1 MSTEPKYL
9 HPSVTSKIID
19 TSSVVLTAAGLNN
32 MFVAL
37 EAEKGAPNE
46 AMYISSASQFIFTL
60 GEPNFAKWGQA
71 GMNAMNWLRAGGG
84 LWVIR
89 VVPDDETFASLSLGI
104 GFNEKETYTN
114 DEEEYKNLEL
124 TADQIKLWNLQYG
137 AEDENRKFVRGLSTG
152 RTVPVEKF
160 YAGKTDKETG
170 EILSVE
176 SKLGTM
182 TKDAITLFNINN
194 GNTGDNELEALGIKK
209 EVEVRF
215 GMSFAGYLKADAARQ
230 HVRGI
235 KDDGTA
241 LDYISSSIGE
251 YAWLTFV
258 DFIPDSAED
267 HTAYYASAGLIK
279 ATSAVHPSGLDTL
292 FTTRAASEEELV
304 ASVLAYTDA
313 VSSKKTI
320 VQWAISSNDGVY
332 SLDWV
337 IYTND
342 NFEEKYYNAPS
353 GSTISLAANV
363 VNFPRLMKAVYEI
376 TQAKTY
382 SSYVTIINETFVGGS
397 DSSYQVFDAN
407 HDRAIGV
414 DEITVITAA
423 TIAINTEDARKL
435 GTLNA
440 QYYGPCYERLYSDA
454 LADFEALGLDS
465 NSLKLAVISSEAK
478 WQYCYDVVYKDGTP
492 FKTAAMTKNYARWY
506 NISAPVYAKVKN
518 VEDNDTPSTGIYE
531 RVKTYFV
538 NYANTGKPVYGFY
551 MTEDAVEIF
560 KSSQPEK
567 RADELS
573 VNGEMDSNTTG
584 LESMVTDAETIFNQT
599 VSVNSVAKDAEYQ
612 SIRALSYL
620 APLFTFENSAA
631 EPSKEG
637 MKKINATLK
646 SSDKFADVQ
655 VRNLSSAY
663 AGLVVVKS
671 TVEEGETVTYLGFAD
686 NYSGKQ
692 LADLQAIGLYD
703 ANGALANVLFSI
715 EDVEVPEVVAKILTA
730 SQTENAQIPL
740 SHVFTDAYPVEI
752 WNVVP
757 AVNST
762 ANGSDYSLV
771 IKVSFYSTANGATLL
786 TLEDKSGLVTF
797 RSSSISEYKY
807 KQNFCVVYEDSSF
820 VPNSDYIENTYEAI
834 GFCVTPFTDR
844 SMDNANREGLTP
856 ADIKRGYVVDENRI
870 TIQSVDPADMT
881 LPTTRFVEFARFLP
895 KGSGPWYNKLAVSL
909 TYENAYEN
917 TYPDWSMFTLS
928 IIEKSTSSEI
938 VRESFDVALD
948 PDAISGTKESLFIED
963 VVNRYSSYL
972 TCVANYDNLQ
982 NFIDTKLKVTDGEG
996 NTIKDEDGNEIV
1008 PPTDKVIKYIFN
1020 QITLDD
1026 LNTATF
1032 GEDYKNSEFAEYAYT
1047 DLMSAIGYDSQLCHL
1062 DTTLNDSTGEVA
1074 YNDPFVSE
1082 FYYQTVDTNAVFYLA
1097 GGTRGHGWGYETID
1111 PDTDETVTTA
1121 TLTQALTRAYN
1132 GTTDPLITNTQTCVF
1147 DIMMDANYDITVKDA
1162 MSDLASMT
1170 RGDCITILDMNHD
1183 CANASQAV
1191 SKRKDQMQ
1199 YNTYFTSIFSQ
1210 TLGINDEWTGKPVR
1224 VTPTF
1229 FLATKIPQNDA
1240 AYTEIYNFVG
1250 PRRGIISGFRDV
1262 SWLPTEPEK
1271 TELYK
1276 NQINYIEQDTQAT
1289 MFATE
1294 NTSQKITSPL
1304 SNIHAVRSLLKLKR
1318 QMEQTARNYRMEF
1331 STDDIRGHLQEA
1343 LNTIANN
1350 KVLAGGYDY
1359 ISPVVSASAYDRQ
1372 QKICR
1377 IKVDLAFT
1385 DIMERFVFEFVVN
1398 RAS

>member
-104 GFNEKETYTN
+104 GYNDSETYTN

-124 TADQIKLWNLQYG
+124 TADQIKLWNFDV
-137 AEDENRKFVRGLSTG
+137 ATDDEARKYARGLSTG
-152 RTVPVEKF
+152 ATVPVEKF
-160 YAGKTDKETG
+160 YAGKVVDGK
-170 EILSVE
+170 IINVE

-182 TKDAITLFNINN
+182 TKDAISLYNRGN
-194 GNTGDNELEALGIKK
+194 GYTDDNDDNALKALAIKK
-209 EVEVRF
+209 EVTVHF
-215 GMSFAGYLKADAARQ
+215 GMSYADNLLVEGATR
-230 HVRGI
+230 HLRE
-235 KDDGTA
+235 KYRYDK
-241 LDYISSSIGE
+241 YNISSYIYMRIE
-251 YAWLTFV
+251 
-258 DFIPDSAED
+258 DFKISSE
-267 HTAYYASAGLIK
+267 AGVLRQ
-279 ATSAVHPSGLDTL
+279 TPENHSSNSGIETL
-292 FTTRAASEEELV
+292 FASTSFEAFKV
-304 ASVLAYTDA
+304 QVDNCRSVLSYSVDTDDNGIF
-313 VSSKKTI
+313 TI
-320 VQWAISSNDGVY
+320 NYVLTS
-332 SLDWV
+332 
-337 IYTND
+337 TD
-342 NFEEKYYNAPS
+342 NFENLFLNGDPQTTV
-353 GSTISLAANV
+353 STDPNILNVPKSL
-363 VNFPRLMKAVYEI
+363 KATYEI
-376 TQAKTY
+376 TKNASTGYTMTY
-382 SSYVTIINETFVGGS
+382 TKAADDINAIFVPTNIGDITSDTGS
-397 DSSYQVFDAN
+397 LISTDVPNQNIVAGTM
-407 HDRAIGV
+407 AIGPE
-414 DEITVITAA
+414 DLAA
-423 TIAINTEDARKL
+423 LEALSENNPDL
-435 GTLNA
+435 
-440 QYYGPCYERLYSDA
+440 YGPCYERLYDDA
-454 LADFEALGLDS
+454 LTAFSTCRDGQP
-465 NSLKLAVISSEAK
+465 LKNTNVKLTVMSSEAE
-478 WQYCYDVVYKDGTP
+478 WQNCYEVFYKDGTP
-492 FKTAAMTKNYARWY
+492 VKIAAMTENYIRWY
-506 NISAPVYAKVKN
+506 NHTAPSYAKVREIDPKR
-518 VEDNDTPSTGIYE
+518 DIPSTGIYE
-531 RVKTYFV
+531 RVKTFNV
-538 NYANTGKPVYGFY
+538 NYALSGEPVYGFY
-551 MTEDAVEIF
+551 MTDDAMEIF
-560 KSSQPEK
+560 
-567 RADELS
+567 
-573 VNGEMDSNTTG
+573 NTTKAENRREVTVSG
-584 LESMVTDAETIFNQT
+584 EITAETVLKSMVENTETIFNQT
-599 VSVNSVAKDAEYQ
+599 AIIAYTIQAGSNTELVNSIKAF
-612 SIRALSYL
+612 SYL
-620 APLFTFENSAA
+620 APLFKFEVEDSEN
-631 EPSKEG
+631 EG
-637 MKKINATLK
+637 YKLLTASLKAT
-646 SSDKFADVQ
+646 DVFADV
-655 VRNLSSAY
+655 RLRSLSEDYQKNIIDA
-663 AGLVVVKS
+663 K
-671 TVEEGETVTYLGFAD
+671 TKGFAATST
-686 NYSGKQ
+686 NK
-692 LADLQAIGLYD
+692 DLKNIGLYTATGELNTD
-703 ANGALANVLFSI
+703 AVFTVPGI
-715 EDVEVPEVVAKILTA
+715 EVPEVIAKILSNIDT
-730 SQTENAQIPL
+730 TNAQIPL
-740 SHVFTDAYPVEI
+740 VNGYTENYGVPV
-752 WNVVP
+752 WNIIP
-757 AVNST
+757 SVNVASVG
-762 ANGSDYSLV
+762 NEYSLS
-771 IKVSFYSTANGATLL
+771 IKVSFYATANAATLIKLDDL
-786 TLEDKSGLVTF
+786 TGIVYFKSA
-797 RSSSISEYKY
+797 SISEYTH
-807 KQNFCVVYEDSSF
+807 KQNYTVVYEDSGF
-820 VPNSDYIENTYEAI
+820 VPNSEYIENTYKAI
-834 GFCVTPFTDR
+834 GFCTTTFTNRADDNISHEEKTPVDF
-844 SMDNANREGLTP
+844 
-856 ADIKRGYVVDENRI
+856 KRGYAVDENRV
-870 TIQSVDPADMT
+870 TINSVDDADIR
-881 LPTTRFVEFARFLP
+881 LSSTRFVEFARFLP
-895 KGSGPWYNKLAVSL
+895 KGSGPWYNRLAVSL
-909 TYENAYEN
+909 TYENAYNN

-928 IIEKSTSSEI
+928 VIEKSNSSEV

-972 TCVANYDNLQ
+972 TCVVNYDNLQ
-982 NFIDTKLKVTDGEG
+982 NFIDTKLKITDSEG
-996 NTIKDEDGNEIV
+996 NPIKDEDGNEIV
-1008 PPTDKVIKYIFN
+1008 PSTDKVIKYIFN
-1020 QITLDD
+1020 QITLDE
-1026 LNTATF
+1026 LNVATF
-1032 GEDYKNSEFAEYAYT
+1032 GEDYQNSEYADDVYK

-1062 DTTLNDSTGEVA
+1062 DTTLNDSTGAVT

-1132 GTTDPLITNTQTCVF
+1132 GTTDPLVTNTQTCVF

-1162 MSDLASMT
+1162 MSDLAALT

-1191 SKRKDQMQ
+1191 AKRKDQMQ

-1250 PRRGIISGFRDV
+1250 PRRGTIAGFRDV

-1304 SNIHAVRSLLKLKR
+1304 SMIHAVRSLLKLKR

-1343 LNTIANN
+1343 LNNIANN

-1377 IKVDLAFT
+1377 VKVDLAFT

>member
-104 GFNEKETYTN
+104 GYNDSETYTN
-114 DEEEYKNLEL
+114 YEEEYKNLEL
-124 TADQIKLWNLQYG
+124 TADQIKLWNIDI
-137 AEDENRKFVRGLSTG
+137 AADDEARKYARGLATG
-152 RTVPVEKF
+152 KTIPVEKF
-160 YAGKTDKETG
+160 YAGKVVDGK
-170 EILSVE
+170 IINVE
-176 SKLGTM
+176 SKLGTL
-182 TKDAITLFNINN
+182 TKDAISLYNRGN
-194 GNTGDNELEALGIKK
+194 GYMDDNDDNALKALAIKK
-209 EVEVRF
+209 EVTVHF
-215 GMSFAGYLKADAARQ
+215 GMSYADNLLVEGAIKHLREEYRYNKYNIGSYIYMRIEDFNTTSEAGVLRQ
-230 HVRGI
+230 TPENHSSTSGI
-235 KDDGTA
+235 
-241 LDYISSSIGE
+241 E
-251 YAWLTFV
+251 
-258 DFIPDSAED
+258 
-267 HTAYYASAGLIK
+267 
-279 ATSAVHPSGLDTL
+279 TL
-292 FTTRAASEEELV
+292 FASTSFEAFKV
-304 ASVLAYTDA
+304 QVGNCASVISYSVNTDNNGIF
-313 VSSKKTI
+313 TI
-320 VQWAISSNDGVY
+320 NYVLTA
-332 SLDWV
+332 
-337 IYTND
+337 TD
-342 NFEEKYYNAPS
+342 NFETLFLEGVPQTTV
-353 GSTISLAANV
+353 STDPNILSVPKSL
-363 VNFPRLMKAVYEI
+363 KATYEI
-376 TQAKTY
+376 TKDASTGYVMTY
-382 SSYVTIINETFVGGS
+382 KDAADDINVTFVPTNIGDISSDTGS
-397 DSSYQVFDAN
+397 L
-407 HDRAIGV
+407 IGTDV
-414 DEITVITAA
+414 PNQQIVAG
-423 TIAINTEDARKL
+423 TIAIGIEDLAAL
-435 GTLNA
+435 ETLSNNNPDL
-440 QYYGPCYERLYSDA
+440 YGPCYERLYDDA
-454 LADFEALGLDS
+454 LVAFSTCRGGQP
-465 NSLKLAVISSEAK
+465 LKNTNVKLTVMSSEAE
-478 WQYCYDVVYKDGTP
+478 WQNCYEVFYEDGTP
-492 FKTAAMTKNYARWY
+492 VKSDDIKKYTGESSNQFAMSMNYIRWFNY
-506 NISAPVYAKVKN
+506 KAPSYAKIR
-518 VEDNDTPSTGIYE
+518 EIDLDRDIPSTGIYE
-531 RVKTYFV
+531 RVKTFNV
-538 NYANTGKPVYGFY
+538 NYALSGEPVYGFY
-551 MTEDAVEIF
+551 MTNDAMEIF
-560 KSSQPEK
+560 
-567 RADELS
+567 
-573 VNGEMDSNTTG
+573 NTTKAENRSEVVG
-584 LESMVTDAETIFNQT
+584 SGEITAETVLDSMVENTETIFNQT
-599 VSVNSVAKDAEYQ
+599 ATIAYTIQAGSNTDLVNSIK
-612 SIRALSYL
+612 ALSYL
-620 APLFTFENSAA
+620 APLFKFEGEDSEHEGYKLLTASLSATD
-631 EPSKEG
+631 
-637 MKKINATLK
+637 I
-646 SSDKFADVQ
+646 FADVRL
-655 VRNLSSAY
+655 RNISGDYVDA
-663 AGLVVVKS
+663 
-671 TVEEGETVTYLGFAD
+671 ETKGFAATST
-686 NYSGKQ
+686 NK
-692 LADLQAIGLYD
+692 DLQNIGLYNTSGNLNTE
-703 ANGALANVLFSI
+703 AVFTVPGI
-715 EDVEVPEVVAKILTA
+715 EVPEVIAKILLNIDTKD
-730 SQTENAQIPL
+730 AQIPL
-740 SHVFTDAYPVEI
+740 VNGYTENYGVPV
-752 WNVVP
+752 WNIIP
-757 AVNST
+757 SVNVST
-762 ANGSDYSLV
+762 VGNSYSLS
-771 IKVSFYSTANGATLL
+771 IKVSFYATANAATLITLDDL
-786 TLEDKSGLVTF
+786 TGVVSLKSA
-797 RSSSISEYKY
+797 SISEYTH
-807 KQNFCVVYEDSSF
+807 KQNYIMTYEDSGF
-820 VPNSDYIENTYEAI
+820 VPNSDYIENTYRAI
-834 GFCVTPFTDR
+834 GFCSTTFTNRAD
-844 SMDNANREGLTP
+844 DNISHEGKAP
-856 ADIKRGYVVDENRI
+856 ADFKRGYFVDENRLVI
-870 TIQSVDPADMT
+870 NSIDDADMR
-881 LPTTRFVEFARFLP
+881 LSSTRFVEFARFLP
-895 KGSGPWYNKLAVSL
+895 KGSGPWYNKLAVSI
-909 TYENAYEN
+909 TYENAYDN

-928 IIEKSTSSEI
+928 VIEKSNSSEI

-1020 QITLDD
+1020 QITLDE
-1026 LNTATF
+1026 LNAATF

-1132 GTTDPLITNTQTCVF
+1132 GTTDPLVTNTQTCVF
-1147 DIMMDANYDITVKDA
+1147 DIMMDANYDIAVKDA

-1250 PRRGIISGFRDV
+1250 PRRGTIAGFRDV

-1289 MFATE
+1289 IFATE

-1350 KVLAGGYDY
+1350 KVLAGGYEY
-1359 ISPVVSASAYDRQ
+1359 ISPIVSASAYDRQ

>member
-104 GFNEKETYTN
+104 GYNDSETYTN

-124 TADQIKLWNLQYG
+124 TADQIKLWNIEKA
-137 AEDENRKFVRGLSTG
+137 AEDDNKKFVRGTATG
-152 RTVPVEKF
+152 KTVPVEKF
-160 YAGKTDKETG
+160 YAGKVKDGVIT
-170 EILSVE
+170 VE

-182 TKDAITLFNINN
+182 TADAIKLYNISN
-194 GNTGDNELEALGIKK
+194 GNTEDNELEPLAVKK
-209 EVEVRF
+209 EVEVEY
-215 GMSFAGYLKADAARQ
+215 GMSFGGDVKPAAAIAHQRKEAQGYTSYSISKYAQMHIYDYVDDQHSAPATDGLIRYSAGN
-230 HVRGI
+230 H
-235 KDDGTA
+235 
-241 LDYISSSIGE
+241 
-251 YAWLTFV
+251 
-258 DFIPDSAED
+258 P
-267 HTAYYASAGLIK
+267 ASADGLFGLS
-279 ATSAVHPSGLDTL
+279 ATSADALWTALSANANVVAFTYSVQDETSANPRYTPETITL
-292 FTTRAASEEELV
+292 
-304 ASVLAYTDA
+304 
-313 VSSKKTI
+313 
-320 VQWAISSNDGVY
+320 
-332 SLDWV
+332 
-337 IYTND
+337 TND
-342 NFEEKYYNAPS
+342 NFVAVFTETDGSSAINPS
-353 GSTISLAANV
+353 ENYL
-363 VNFPRLMKAVYEI
+363 NFPKYMKAVYPIESG
-376 TQAKTY
+376 KSC
-382 SSYVTIINETFVGGS
+382 SSYATIINNTFYGTDPTVALSAEDLNTALSGANPNTALAAEVGPALSTG
-397 DSSYQVFDAN
+397 DIAALGKLN
-407 HDRAIGV
+407 
-414 DEITVITAA
+414 TA
-423 TIAINTEDARKL
+423 
-435 GTLNA
+435 
-440 QYYGPCYERLYSDA
+440 YYGPCYENLFKDA
-454 LADFEALGLDS
+454 NAEFIAFKNGVTIDDTPYQITANLNLT
-465 NSLKLAVISSEAK
+465 ITSSEAK
-478 WQYCYDVVYKDGTP
+478 WQYCYDVTFADGTP
-492 FKTAAMTKNYARWY
+492 AKSADVNGQSAMTKNYIYWY
-506 NISAPVYAKVKN
+506 NLGAKPYKRVK
-518 VEDNDTPSTGIYE
+518 VITETDVPSTGIYE
-531 RVKTYFV
+531 RVKTYNV
-538 NYANTGKPVYGFY
+538 NYASNGEPVYGFY
-551 MTEDAVEIF
+551 MTEDEVEIF
-560 KSSQPEK
+560 KTSQPEA
-567 RADELS
+567 RADVLS
-573 VNGEMDSNTTG
+573 IGGAMGEDTGIDSMANN
-584 LESMVTDAETIFNQT
+584 VETIFNQT
-599 VSVNSVAKDAEYQ
+599 ASINTKATSDNTT
-612 SIRALSYL
+612 IRAFNYL
-620 APLFTFENSAA
+620 APLFSYEISGADAQEGYKKVNAILKATDTFK
-631 EPSKEG
+631 P
-637 MKKINATLK
+637 
-646 SSDKFADVQ
+646 VQ
-655 VRNLSSAY
+655 VRNL
-663 AGLVVVKS
+663 LS
-671 TVEEGETVTYLGFAD
+671 TYTAVLINETTLKFNAECNENIFKD
-686 NYSGKQ
+686 
-692 LADLQAIGLYD
+692 IGLYD
-703 ANGALANVLFSI
+703 ANGALVSDAVFRI
-715 EDVEVPEVVAKILTA
+715 DDIEVPEVFANILVANKLD
-730 SQTENAQIPL
+730 NAQIPL
-740 SHVFTDAYPVEI
+740 SNTFDAAWPVSI

-757 AVNST
+757 AVNGSANTST
-762 ANGSDYSLV
+762 EFALT
-771 IKVSFYSTANGATLL
+771 IKLSFYSSANGATLL
-786 TLEDKSGLVTF
+786 ALDDKTGLISF
-797 RSSSISEYKY
+797 RSSSISEYLSN
-807 KQNFCVVYEDSSF
+807 QNFTVVYEDSPF
-820 VPNSDYIENTYEAI
+820 VPNSDYIENTYKAI

-844 SMDNANREGLTP
+844 SKDNVSHEGLTP
-856 ADIKRGYVVDENRI
+856 ADIKRGYVVDENRV
-870 TIQSVDPADMT
+870 TIQSVDPADMR
-881 LPTTRFVEFARFLP
+881 LSTTRFVEFARFLP

-909 TYENAYEN
+909 TYENAYNN

-928 IIEKSTSSEI
+928 VIEKSTSSEI

-1008 PPTDKVIKYIFN
+1008 PSTDKVVKYIFN
-1020 QITLDD
+1020 QITLDE
-1026 LNTATF
+1026 LNVATF
-1032 GEDYKNSEFAEYAYT
+1032 GEDYKNSEYADYVYK

-1062 DTTLNDSTGEVA
+1062 DTTLNDSTGEVI

-1132 GTTDPLITNTQTCVF
+1132 GTTDPLVTNTQTCVF

-1162 MSDLASMT
+1162 MSDLAALT

-1191 SKRKDQMQ
+1191 AKRKDQMQ

-1250 PRRGIISGFRDV
+1250 PRRGTIAGFRDV

-1304 SNIHAVRSLLKLKR
+1304 SMIHAVRSLLKLKR

-1343 LNTIANN
+1343 LNNIANN

-1377 IKVDLAFT
+1377 VKVDLAFT

>member
-60 GEPNFAKWGQA
+60 GEPNFAKWGQP

-104 GFNEKETYTN
+104 GYNDAETYTN
-114 DEEEYKNLEL
+114 DEEEYKNLTL
-124 TADQIKLWNLQYG
+124 TSDQIKLWNFDVA
-137 AEDENRKFVRGLSTG
+137 AEDEARKYARGLSTG
-152 RTVPVEKF
+152 TTVPVEKF
-160 YAGKTDKETG
+160 YAGKVDSEGK
-170 EILSVE
+170 IVSVE

-182 TKDAITLFNINN
+182 TADAIKLYNRGN
-194 GNTGDNELEALGIKK
+194 GITADDEEDNPNALKPLAVKK
-209 EVEVRF
+209 EVTIHF
-215 GMSFAGYLKADAARQ
+215 GMSYADALKVDGAIAHLRGEMKYDTFSISKYVPIPIVDWTTSALPATAGVTRQ
-230 HVRGI
+230 TPANHNSAY
-235 KDDGTA
+235 DDLFESTT
-241 LDYISSSIGE
+241 LDE
-251 YAWLTFV
+251 FKTKV
-258 DFIPDSAED
+258 
-267 HTAYYASAGLIK
+267 AGLTGIIGY
-279 ATSAVHPSGLDTL
+279 TTTTENDVFTIVEVLDTVTNK
-292 FTTRAASEEELV
+292 FEELFDTV
-304 ASVLAYTDA
+304 TPVPTVSTDKNIMN
-313 VSSKKTI
+313 VPK
-320 VQWAISSNDGVY
+320 AI
-332 SLDWV
+332 
-337 IYTND
+337 
-342 NFEEKYYNAPS
+342 
-353 GSTISLAANV
+353 
-363 VNFPRLMKAVYEI
+363 KAVYEI
-376 TQAKTY
+376 T
-382 SSYVTIINETFVGGS
+382 SENSYLDSAENIIDAFVATNVGDVTTSDNQQVGTDNGQGIVAGTS
-397 DSSYQVFDAN
+397 AFSQ
-407 HDRAIGV
+407 
-414 DEITVITAA
+414 
-423 TIAINTEDARKL
+423 ED
-435 GTLNA
+435 LNA
-440 QYYGPCYERLYSDA
+440 LESISSELYGPCYERLYDDA
-454 LADFEALGLDS
+454 VKAFATCRDGQPLINPNA
-465 NSLKLAVISSEAK
+465 KLTIMKSEAE
-478 WQYCYDVVYKDGTP
+478 WLPCYEVFYEDGTP
-492 FKTAAMTKNYARWY
+492 VKISAMTENYIHWY
-506 NISAPVYAKVKN
+506 NYSAPSYAKIREIDPERDVA
-518 VEDNDTPSTGIYE
+518 STGIYE
-531 RVKTYFV
+531 RVKTFNV
-538 NYANTGKPVYGFY
+538 NYAQSGEPVYGFY
-551 MTEDAVEIF
+551 MTNDAMEIF
-560 KSSQPEK
+560 
-567 RADELS
+567 
-573 VNGEMDSNTTG
+573 NTTKAENRSEVTG
-584 LESMVTDAETIFNQT
+584 SGEITAETVLESMVESTETIFNQT
-599 VSVNSVAKDAEYQ
+599 ATVAYTVSGANADTVT
-612 SIRALSYL
+612 SIKALNYL
-620 APLFTFENSAA
+620 APLFTFTA
-631 EPSKEG
+631 EDSDNEG
-637 MKKINATLK
+637 YKLVTATLTA
-646 SSDKFADVQ
+646 SDVFSDV
-655 VRNLSSAY
+655 RLRSLSTDYQQNVIDA
-663 AGLVVVKS
+663 
-671 TVEEGETVTYLGFAD
+671 ETKGFAA
-686 NYSGKQ
+686 NCMNK
-692 LADLQAIGLYD
+692 DLQNIGLYNSEGELNSE
-703 ANGALANVLFSI
+703 AVFTVAGI
-715 EDVEVPEVVAKILTA
+715 EVPEVIA
-730 SQTENAQIPL
+730 SLLSNIDTESAQIPL
-740 SHVFTDAYPVEI
+740 VNGYTENYGVPVWNIVPSVNAASAGNAY
-752 WNVVP
+752 NL
-757 AVNST
+757 S
-762 ANGSDYSLV
+762 
-771 IKVSFYSTANGATLL
+771 IKVSFYATANGATLIAL
-786 TLEDKSGLVTF
+786 DDMTGVVSFK
-797 RSSSISEYKY
+797 SSSINEYAH
-807 KQNFCVVYEDSSF
+807 KQNYTVVYEDSGF
-820 VPNSDYIENTYEAI
+820 VPNSDYIENTYKAI
-834 GFCVTPFTDR
+834 GFCATTFTNRAD
-844 SMDNANREGLTP
+844 DNISHEEKTP
-856 ADIKRGYVVDENRI
+856 ADFKRGYVVDENRV
-870 TIQSVDPADMT
+870 TINSVDAADMR
-881 LPTTRFVEFARFLP
+881 LSSTRFVEFARFLP

-909 TYENAYEN
+909 TYENAYNN

-928 IIEKSTSSEI
+928 VIEKSNSSEI

-982 NFIDTKLKVTDGEG
+982 NFIDTKLKITDGEG
-996 NTIKDEDGNEIV
+996 NTLKDEDGNEIV

-1020 QITLDD
+1020 QITLDE
-1026 LNTATF
+1026 LNVATF
-1032 GEDYKNSEFAEYAYT
+1032 GEEYQKSEFADYVYT

-1062 DTTLNDSTGEVA
+1062 DNTLTDSTGTVI

-1097 GGTRGHGWGYETID
+1097 GGSRGNGWGYETVD
-1111 PDTDETVTTA
+1111 PETDEMITHS

-1132 GTTDPLITNTQTCVF
+1132 GTTDPLVTNTQTCVF
-1147 DIMMDANYDITVKDA
+1147 DIMMDANYDITVKNA

-1191 SKRKDQMQ
+1191 AKRKDQMQ

-1250 PRRGIISGFRDV
+1250 PRRGTIAGFRDV

-1304 SNIHAVRSLLKLKR
+1304 SMIHAVRSLLKLKR

-1343 LNTIANN
+1343 LNNIANN